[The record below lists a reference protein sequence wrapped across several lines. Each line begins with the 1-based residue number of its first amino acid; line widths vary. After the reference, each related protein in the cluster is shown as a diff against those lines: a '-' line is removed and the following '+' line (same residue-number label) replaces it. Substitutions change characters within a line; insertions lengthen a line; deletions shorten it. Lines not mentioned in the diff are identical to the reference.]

1 MSFQKLLHYF
11 CRMWRIL
18 VFILVSANAQ
28 SQTNSLK
35 NCIHWFDQQQTD
47 SLVTM
52 CLKTG
57 YTLSGQKDSVNYHF
71 RSFHSQTTEGIERN
85 CKFVTNDS
93 ALTFIAWDNFG
104 YTEQRSMDAQLQA
117 LRFKKMDA
125 RVDGNFIT
133 TAFDNGAFIVEEQY
147 QAVDI
152 PGTNDQ
158 VAHFRYLLYR
168 KHGSFDH
175 RNGVKEHY
183 ESDVNGK
190 RFLAWKETVQNGLL
204 NGPRIGYY
212 PSGKIRLEENYV
224 NGRLSG
230 KQNEYTEAGLLS
242 HSTTYSYHWL
252 YGPEKWFNQDGE
264 VIRSVNW
271 QRNVRTGQEIEK
283 KNGKIVRLITYK
295 QGIPNGKAILP
306 IYSYNQD
313 SLNDFP
319 AMLEETTF
327 LNGQKNGNFVHYD
340 SGTKETV
347 VSGTYLNNQRHGV
360 LRIYASG
367 NLWFQDHYTN
377 GLKNGE
383 SLTYVATGSSKE
395 KVLRKEFWKNGKQ
408 DSTELLLVTEGMNV
422 GDTAR
427 IQNYQNGKLHGASIG
442 FYYPEYGKGK
452 EYTVRWRPY
461 SRIAHYDEYG
471 LTGKYLLDYPDS
483 LHVEGQYHQNKMDGL
498 WTHIRKTNDRTDR
511 MERNYQN
518 GVLNGLFERT
528 INTFYSEKGQYL
540 NGQKE
545 GTWSISGDT
554 LKQTELQTEMNYR
567 EGKLNGIR
575 SYSIGGKCFQ
585 QDSFS
590 DDQLIRTRFLDNAV
604 QTMYELNSVN
614 FDQQKA
620 SFIFQ
625 QQRYDTLISCKLE
638 LETNDVL
645 NHPVFFKRWKEYFV
659 PDALPVELIRG
670 PVTFETDSLLCYSKG
685 MKLPG
690 DIYWIKYKSSGITQE
705 VIMQDRVQHA
715 YFSINDQPFSGIF
728 YSTMD
733 RCEYRVKNGLLNGW
747 ITYLDVNGKPVK
759 RSRFKA
765 GVLKKTEILNE

>member
-18 VFILVSANAQ
+18 VFILISANAQ

-35 NCIHWFDQQQTD
+35 NCIHWFDHQQTD

-57 YTLSGQKDSVNYHF
+57 FTLSGQTDSVNYHL
-71 RSFHSQTTEGIERN
+71 RSFNSQTVEGIERN
-85 CKFVTNDS
+85 CYFVTNDS
-93 ALTFIAWDNFG
+93 ALIFISWDYFG
-104 YTEQRSMDAQLQA
+104 HAEQRAMDAQLQA
-117 LRFKKMDA
+117 LRFKKQDA
-125 RVDGNFIT
+125 RMDGDFIT
-133 TAFDNGAFIVEEQY
+133 TAFDNGSFIVEEQY

-158 VAHFRYLLYR
+158 IAHFRYQLYR
-168 KHGSFDH
+168 KHGAFDQ
-175 RNGVKEHY
+175 RNGVKELY
-183 ESDVNGK
+183 ETDVNGK

-230 KQNEYTEAGLLS
+230 KQNEYTESGVLS
-242 HSTTYSYHWL
+242 HSATYSYHWH

-271 QRNVRTGQEIEK
+271 QRNVKTGQEIEK

-306 IYSYNQD
+306 IYSHNQD

-327 LNGQKNGNFVHYD
+327 LKGQKNGRFVHYN
-340 SGTKETV
+340 SGTKDTV

-360 LRIYASG
+360 LLIYASG
-367 NLWFQDHYTN
+367 NLWFEYNYIN
-377 GLKNGE
+377 GVMSGE
-383 SLTYVATGSSKE
+383 SFTYVTMGPSKG
-395 KVLRKEFWKNGKQ
+395 KVLMKQFWKNGLQ
-408 DSTELLLVTEGMNV
+408 DSTELLLLTEGINV
-422 GDTAR
+422 GDTAL
-427 IQNYQNGKLHGASIG
+427 IQNYKKGKIHGLSSAS
-442 FYYPEYGKGK
+442 YYLKYGKDFTMNWIP
-452 EYTVRWRPY
+452 YT
-461 SRIAHYDEYG
+461 RIAHYDEYG
-471 LTGKYLLDYPDS
+471 LTGNYLLDYPDS
-483 LHVEGQYHQNKMDGL
+483 LHLEGEYRYNKKDGS
-498 WTHIRKTNDRTDR
+498 WTEIRKINDRTDHS
-511 MERNYQN
+511 ESNYKN
-518 GVLNGLFERT
+518 GVLDGSFKRTIPNLYSEMGQYVNGL
-528 INTFYSEKGQYL
+528 
-540 NGQKE
+540 KE
-545 GTWSISGDT
+545 GKWNITGDT

-575 SYSIGGKCFQ
+575 SYSLGGRCIQ
-585 QDSFS
+585 QDSLS
-590 DDQLIRTRFLDNAV
+590 KDQLVRTRFLNNTI
-604 QTMYELNSVN
+604 QTTYQLDSVSFDELKV
-614 FDQQKA
+614 
-620 SFIFQ
+620 SFLFQ

-659 PDALPVELIRG
+659 PDVLPVELIRG
-670 PVTFETDSLLCYSKG
+670 PVMLETDSLLCYSTG

-705 VIMQDRVQHA
+705 VITRDGIQHD
-715 YFSINDQPFSGIF
+715 YFSINDQPFSGTF
-728 YSTMD
+728 YSGMD

-747 ITYLDVNGKPVK
+747 VTYSDVNGKTVK

-765 GVLKKTEILNE
+765 GVLKKTETLNE